1 MTNAFFRSVT
11 QLAFGIAVLCTLA
24 ACNSAA
30 SGSPGTGTGTGTTT
44 PPTTGAAT
52 VTWVAPSLNADGSV
66 LTNLAGF
73 HVYYGP
79 DANVL
84 STLKDV
90 PQSSASSAVIAN
102 LNSGTYFFAVSAYT
116 SDGTESE
123 LSVVVS
129 KRVG

>member
-1 MTNAFFRSVT
+1 M
-11 QLAFGIAVLCTLA
+11 A

-30 SGSPGTGTGTGTTT
+30 SGSAGKGTGTTT
-44 PPTTGAAT
+44 PPTINSAT

-84 STLKDV
+84 SSLQDV
-90 PQSSASSAVIAN
+90 PQPGASSAVIAN
-102 LNSGTYFFAVSAYT
+102 LKSGTYFFAVSAYT

-129 KRVG
+129 KQVG

>member
-1 MTNAFFRSVT
+1 MIRTFFRSASR
-11 QLAFGIAVLCTLA
+11 LALGLALLCAIA

-30 SGSPGTGTGTGTTT
+30 SGSAGNGTGTTT
-44 PPTTGAAT
+44 PPAIDTAT
-52 VTWVAPSLNADGSV
+52 VTWIAPSRNADGSA

-84 STLKDV
+84 STLQDV
-90 PQSSASSAVIAN
+90 PQPGASSTVIAN
-102 LNSGTYFFAVSAYT
+102 LKAGTYYFAVSAYT

-129 KRVG
+129 KQVG

>member
-1 MTNAFFRSVT
+1 MIRTFFRSASR
-11 QLAFGIAVLCTLA
+11 LALGLALLCAIA

-30 SGSPGTGTGTGTTT
+30 SSSAGNGTGTTT
-44 PPTTGAAT
+44 PPTIATAT
-52 VTWVAPSLNADGSV
+52 VTWVAPSRNADGSV

-90 PQSSASSAVIAN
+90 PQSSASSAQIAN
-102 LNSGTYFFAVSAYT
+102 LKSGTYYFAVSAYT

-129 KRVG
+129 KQVG